1 MPVDSGSPLSGHCE
15 IPGRSQPAS
24 GPGPRQKLPDSW
36 GRSFTRIS
44 KKTREVGALTNLQA
58 KTHHDSSSLSPAMTC
73 GLAPS
78 NNGKEEQG
86 DCLHGSLRVRTHGV
100 RVIPRKPDHTLSSHR
115 PQTEV
120 GTTFQDVLCSAH
132 LCPSLATHLVSPC
145 NDLQHL

>member
-58 KTHHDSSSLSPAMTC
+58 KTHHDSSSLSPAMTR
-73 GLAPS
+73 
-78 NNGKEEQG
+78 
-86 DCLHGSLRVRTHGV
+86 GSA
-100 RVIPRKPDHTLSSHR
+100 
-115 PQTEV
+115 PQTMEKRNK
-120 GTTFQDVLCSAH
+120 GT
-132 LCPSLATHLVSPC
+132 VSMAP
-145 NDLQHL
+145 